1 MKDNLAEL
9 LLAKVMGWEEDDV
22 TSERPD
28 LQAIGAYKYDEYQQ
42 FSPGMR
48 FIESLAIWLRQFKT
62 INERRIAYHFVKNRM
77 IFISGA
83 EMAHLVITAY
93 PDLIRPIILKKAAIA
108 ARIPE
113 HMLTKITQSTQFKA
127 LRRQSLFLGLSDGA
141 HTDTFRRS
149 NTSEVK
155 HEQVY
160 QTYEISDKRADDM
173 VSELKSDLPKLLDK
187 KPQQEEVRFK
197 IVFLLDDFAGS
208 GITYLRR
215 EKDSFGGKIARLYAE
230 ATNPKSPLTKLF
242 DITQTT
248 VYLVLYSSTLQA
260 ITYLRNLIPE
270 LWDKSYPIPEIV
282 AVHQLSKDSCLSSEK
297 DSEILELCKND
308 SYYDAENLEDK
319 HTKQGGKDVRHGF
332 GDCRLPLVLS
342 HNTPNN
348 SLALLW
354 AYEDASFR
362 GLFPRVPRHKE
373 FI

>member
-113 HMLTKITQSTQFKA
+113 YMLTKITQSTPFKA

-149 NTSEVK
+149 K
-155 HEQVY
+155 P
-160 QTYEISDKRADDM
+160 
-173 VSELKSDLPKLLDK
+173 PKYGMNK
-187 KPQQEEVRFK
+187 YIRPMKYRIRVQM
-197 IVFLLDDFAGS
+197 ICS
-208 GITYLRR
+208 
-215 EKDSFGGKIARLYAE
+215 
-230 ATNPKSPLTKLF
+230 
-242 DITQTT
+242 
-248 VYLVLYSSTLQA
+248 
-260 ITYLRNLIPE
+260 RNLRKI
-270 LWDKSYPIPEIV
+270 S
-282 AVHQLSKDSCLSSEK
+282 
-297 DSEILELCKND
+297 N
-308 SYYDAENLEDK
+308 
-319 HTKQGGKDVRHGF
+319 G
-332 GDCRLPLVLS
+332 
-342 HNTPNN
+342 
-348 SLALLW
+348 
-354 AYEDASFR
+354 SFR
-362 GLFPRVPRHKE
+362 ESQCRKRFGSR
-373 FI
+373 